1 MFKFKYKITIDPKV
15 IAILGPHLYG
25 DTASIIAELVSNC
38 YDADANNCWVTIKT
52 GASREIIIEDDGI
65 GMTPKEVNRYFLDI
79 GYDRRDERPVT
90 PKGRQVFGRKGI
102 GKLAAFSLAR
112 RIELYS
118 LKDGE
123 KAGCILDYD
132 KITKGGNKN
141 PEAIPAG
148 NIKFGNSKL
157 SENGTGTRIVLK
169 NIQKNINTTYYHLVN
184 RIIRNFEVGFDEFK
198 IYLIKN
204 NEKPRKIDYA
214 ELDFFEKMDVIITL
228 GDEYKEKSEIVR
240 KNDIPEK
247 YKETYSYGEDLK
259 SQESKQERF
268 PIIPRRIKVLGK
280 TGEYK
285 EVEFVY
291 KGWIGSI
298 ASKGMLRGLIYTE
311 GASKEEVANI
321 SVTDNRITLY
331 SRKRIGEYDVLPRVQ
346 TDTIYDAYV
355 IGEIQIDI
363 FEDDELVDM
372 AISNRR
378 GYEDT
383 DERYKALMDDLKSFV
398 NFIAQ
403 RKAVFARR
411 RREDED
417 KETADVIKKA
427 FAKKTRTTDI
437 LMKKLDEEDRNTV
450 ADENLQFMR
459 AAQLAQ
465 STRTILISHDK
476 ENARYGFLI
485 LKIFEL
491 LGIDIE
497 SKFIFTSYEPT
508 GVPHGKNIYDY
519 LKDCFREDLYV
530 IFIFSRQFYDS
541 NVCIAETGAAWAT
554 NRDYS
559 NIIIDIDYN
568 DIDKPLDSAKNGFSI
583 RELTKLDR
591 EAVVKFVE
599 RVYSHIG
606 MTTPTKEEI
615 VEAIEEAI
623 AVFQGKLS
631 TESFYPKRK
640 YQGHPVCSNPKC
652 GNTMELKYDGTEL
665 YYECRTPECGQ
676 KRKAKIY

>member
-52 GASREIIIEDDGI
+52 GASPEIIIEDDGI
-65 GMTPKEVNRYFLDI
+65 GMTPKEVNKYFLDI
-79 GYDRRDERPVT
+79 GYDRRDERPKT
-90 PKGRQVFGRKGI
+90 AKGREVFGRKGI
-102 GKLAAFSLAR
+102 GKLAAFSLAKE
-112 RIELYS
+112 IELYS
-118 LKDGE
+118 LKDGQ
-123 KAGCILDYD
+123 KAGCILNFD
-132 KITKGGNKN
+132 KITKEGNKK
-141 PEAIPAG
+141 PEAIPEE
-148 NIKFGNSKL
+148 NIKFDNSKL
-157 SENGTGTRIVLK
+157 SENGTGTRIVLR

-184 RIIRNFEVGFDEFK
+184 RIIRNFEMDFDKFK

-311 GASKEEVANI
+311 GASKEEIANI

-417 KETADVIKKA
+417 KETADAIKKA
-427 FAKKTRTTDI
+427 FVEKTRTMDI
-437 LMKKLDEEDRNTV
+437 LMKKLDEEERNTV
-450 ADENLQFMR
+450 AEENLQLIR
-459 AAQLAQ
+459 AAKLAL
-465 STRTILISHDK
+465 STRSVLISHDSENK
-476 ENARYGFLI
+476 EYGLFI
-485 LKIFEL
+485 MKIFEL
-491 LGIDIE
+491 IGVDVDNN
-497 SKFIFTSYEPT
+497 FIFTSHAT
-508 GVPHGKNIYDY
+508 TNVPHGEDIYEY
-519 LKDCFREDLYV
+519 LKDCFRYDIYV
-530 IFIFSRQFYDS
+530 IFLFSRHFYDS

-554 NRDYS
+554 NKNHS
-559 NIIIDIDYN
+559 NVTIDIDYE
-568 DIDKPLDSAKNGFSI
+568 DIDKPINNAKQGFQIKDLKSI
-583 RELTKLDR
+583 DKDEVL
-591 EAVVKFVE
+591 KFVKNVLNE
-599 RVYSHIG
+599 TGLASASDEVI
-606 MTTPTKEEI
+606 KFAIEQ
-615 VEAIEEAI
+615 AIEE
-623 AVFQGKLS
+623 FQGKLN
-631 TESFYPKRK
+631 TDSFYPKRK
-640 YQGHPVCSNPKC
+640 YQGHPLCDKPGC
-652 GNTMELKYDGTEL
+652 GNTMELEIEDKEL
-665 YYECRTPECGQ
+665 YYECKTPECS
-676 KRKAKIY
+676 KKTKAKIY